1 MTPTGPEPDFSR
13 ALSGHPAKMPPP
25 DLNRKEME
33 QKGIAATQ
41 TATAWVGPW
50 GISYAANLTSDKTGI
65 GNWQE
70 ENFFIAMDFVAT
82 AN

>member
-1 MTPTGPEPDFSR
+1 
-13 ALSGHPAKMPPP
+13 
-25 DLNRKEME
+25 ME